1 MSTTSTPTT
10 GPTAAAVPGPTSA
23 GTPAPPT
30 TPATHSPGVLP
41 VGALL
46 ALAAAGFLTLLT
58 EILPAG
64 VLPAMAADLGVGAGA
79 AGQTVTAF
87 AVGAIVAAIPLTR
100 ATARWDRRTLL
111 LVAVAGFV
119 VANTVTAVSSSFALT
134 LVARFAAGL
143 VAGLTWALLPGYV
156 RRIVPADRVGRAM
169 TIAMAGGPLALT
181 LGVPAGAVL
190 GAAVGWRWTFGVLSV
205 VGVVLLAW
213 IRLGVPGAAGTPR
226 GAQLAIRAVL
236 PRPGLRPVLLVTGL
250 NVLANTSL
258 YTYVAVH
265 LAHLGQGSRTS
276 ALLLVLGAASAG
288 ALVLVGAL
296 IDRRLRALT
305 LGSVVVFALAM
316 LVLGLAPTSTVVVV
330 LAVAAWGAAFGGAGT
345 LYTTAAARAAGD
357 GADVAQSAL
366 VTVWNTSVALG
377 GAVGGA
383 ALAVAGPGG
392 LPWVS
397 LALMV
402 PVLATVA
409 RGRRHSFR

>member
-10 GPTAAAVPGPTSA
+10 ATVPDPGTASA
-23 GTPAPPT
+23 GAPRPASG
-30 TPATHSPGVLP
+30 ARSPGALP

-46 ALAAAGFLTLLT
+46 ALAASGFLTLLT

-111 LVAVAGFV
+111 LVTVAGFV

-190 GAAVGWRWTFGVLSV
+190 GAAVGWRWTFGVLSL
-205 VGVVLLAW
+205 VGLGLLAW
-213 IRLGVPGAAGTPR
+213 VRLGVPAAAGTPR
-226 GAQLAIRAVL
+226 GVQLAIRVVL

-258 YTYVAVH
+258 YTYVAIH

-276 ALLLVLGAASAG
+276 VLLLVLGAASAA

-330 LAVAAWGAAFGGAGT
+330 VAVSAWGFAFGGAGT

-383 ALAVAGPGG
+383 ALAVAGPAG

-402 PVLATVA
+402 PVLATVVA
-409 RGRRHSFR
+409 GRRHSFR

>member
-10 GPTAAAVPGPTSA
+10 GPTAVAVPGPVSTDA
-23 GTPAPPT
+23 PATPANPV
-30 TPATHSPGVLP
+30 TPSPGRLP
-41 VGALL
+41 VAALL
-46 ALAAAGFLTLLT
+46 ALAASGFLTLLT

-100 ATARWDRRTLL
+100 ATTRWDRRTLL

-119 VANTVTAVSSSFALT
+119 VANTVTAVSSSF
-134 LVARFAAGL
+134 
-143 VAGLTWALLPGYV
+143 
-156 RRIVPADRVGRAM
+156 
-169 TIAMAGGPLALT
+169 LT

-205 VGVVLLAW
+205 VGVALLAW

-236 PRPGLRPVLLVTGL
+236 PRPGLRPVLLVAGL

-288 ALVLVGAL
+288 ALVLFGAL
-296 IDRRLRALT
+296 IDHRLRALT
-305 LGSVVVFALAM
+305 LGSVVVFGLAM
-316 LVLGLAPTSTVVVV
+316 LVLGLAPTPTVVVV

-402 PVLATVA
+402 PVVATVA
-409 RGRRHSFR
+409 LGRRHSFR

>member
-10 GPTAAAVPGPTSA
+10 ATVPDPGTASA
-23 GTPAPPT
+23 GAPRPASG
-30 TPATHSPGVLP
+30 ARSPGALP

-46 ALAAAGFLTLLT
+46 ALAASGFLTLLT

-64 VLPAMAADLGVGAGA
+64 VLPAMAGDLGVGAGA

-111 LVAVAGFV
+111 LVTVAGFV

-156 RRIVPADRVGRAM
+156 RRIVPTDRVGRAM

-190 GAAVGWRWTFGVLSV
+190 GSAVGWRWTFGLLSV
-205 VGVVLLAW
+205 LGLALLAW
-213 IRLGVPGAAGTPR
+213 VRLGVPDAAGTPR
-226 GAQLAIRAVL
+226 GAQPAVRAVL
-236 PRPGLRPVLLVTGL
+236 RRPGLRPVLLVTGL

-296 IDRRLRALT
+296 IDHRLRALT

-316 LVLGLAPTSTVVVV
+316 LVLGLAPTSTAVVVV
-330 LAVAAWGAAFGGAGT
+330 AVAAWGFAFGGAGT
-345 LYTTAAARAAGD
+345 LYTTAAARTAGD

-383 ALAVAGPGG
+383 ALAVAGPAG

-402 PVLATVA
+402 PVLTTVVA
-409 RGRRHSFR
+409 GRRHSFR

>member
-10 GPTAAAVPGPTSA
+10 ATVPDPGTASA
-23 GTPAPPT
+23 GAPRPASG
-30 TPATHSPGVLP
+30 ARSPGALP

-46 ALAAAGFLTLLT
+46 ALAASGFLTLLT

-64 VLPAMAADLGVGAGA
+64 VLPAMAGDLGVGAGA

-111 LVAVAGFV
+111 LVTVAGFV

-190 GAAVGWRWTFGVLSV
+190 GSAVGWRWTFGVLSV
-205 VGVVLLAW
+205 LGLALLAW
-213 IRLGVPGAAGTPR
+213 VRLGVPDAAGTPR
-226 GAQLAIRAVL
+226 GAQPAVRAVL
-236 PRPGLRPVLLVTGL
+236 RRPGLRPVLLVTGL

-288 ALVLVGAL
+288 VLVLVGAL
-296 IDRRLRALT
+296 IDHRLRALT

-330 LAVAAWGAAFGGAGT
+330 VAVAAWGFAFGGAGT

-383 ALAVAGPGG
+383 ALAAAGPAG

-402 PVLATVA
+402 PVLATVVA
-409 RGRRHSFR
+409 GRRHSFR

>member
-10 GPTAAAVPGPTSA
+10 ATVPDPGTASA
-23 GTPAPPT
+23 GAPLPSSG
-30 TPATHSPGVLP
+30 ARSPGALP

-46 ALAAAGFLTLLT
+46 ALAASGFLTLLT

-111 LVAVAGFV
+111 LVTVAGFV

-156 RRIVPADRVGRAM
+156 RRIVPTDRVGRAM

-190 GAAVGWRWTFGVLSV
+190 GAAVGWRWTFGVLSL
-205 VGVVLLAW
+205 VGLGLLAW
-213 IRLGVPGAAGTPR
+213 VRLGVPAAAGTPR

-276 ALLLVLGAASAG
+276 VLLLVLGAASAA

-330 LAVAAWGAAFGGAGT
+330 VAVAAWGFAFGGAGT

-383 ALAVAGPGG
+383 ALAVAGPAG

-402 PVLATVA
+402 PVLATVVA
-409 RGRRHSFR
+409 GRRHSFR

>member
-10 GPTAAAVPGPTSA
+10 VTAPDPGATSA
-23 GTPAPPT
+23 GAPV
-30 TPATHSPGVLP
+30 AGSGARSPGALP
-41 VGALL
+41 LGALL
-46 ALAAAGFLTLLT
+46 ALAASGFLTLLT

-111 LVAVAGFV
+111 LVTVAGFV
-119 VANTVTAVSSSFALT
+119 VANTVTAASSSFALT

-156 RRIVPADRVGRAM
+156 RRIVPAGRVGRAM

-190 GAAVGWRWTFGVLSV
+190 GGAVGWRWTFGVLSI
-205 VGVVLLAW
+205 VGLGLLAW
-213 IRLGVPGAAGTPR
+213 VRLGVPAAAGTPR

-258 YTYVAVH
+258 YTYVAIH

-276 ALLLVLGAASAG
+276 VLLLVLGAASAA

-296 IDRRLRALT
+296 IDRRLRALS

-330 LAVAAWGAAFGGAGT
+330 VAVAAWGFAFGGAGT

-383 ALAVAGPGG
+383 ALAVAGPAG

-402 PVLATVA
+402 PVLATVVA
-409 RGRRHSFR
+409 GRRHSFR

>member
-10 GPTAAAVPGPTSA
+10 ATVPDPGTASA
-23 GTPAPPT
+23 GAPRPASGGR
-30 TPATHSPGVLP
+30 SPGALP

-46 ALAAAGFLTLLT
+46 ALAASGFLTLLT

-64 VLPAMAADLGVGAGA
+64 VLPAMAGDLGVGAGA

-111 LVAVAGFV
+111 LVTVAGFV

-190 GAAVGWRWTFGVLSV
+190 GSAVGWRWTFGVLSV
-205 VGVVLLAW
+205 LGLALLAW
-213 IRLGVPGAAGTPR
+213 VRLGVPDAAGTPR
-226 GAQLAIRAVL
+226 GAQPAVRAVL
-236 PRPGLRPVLLVTGL
+236 RRPGLRPVLLVTGL

-265 LAHLGQGSRTS
+265 LAHLGQGLRTS

-296 IDRRLRALT
+296 IDHRLRALT

-330 LAVAAWGAAFGGAGT
+330 VAVAAWGFAFGGAGT

-383 ALAVAGPGG
+383 ALAAAGPAG

-402 PVLATVA
+402 PVLATVVA
-409 RGRRHSFR
+409 GRRHSFR

>member
-10 GPTAAAVPGPTSA
+10 ATVPDPDAAPSGAPRPGDQR
-23 GTPAPPT
+23 
-30 TPATHSPGVLP
+30 SPGVLP
-41 VGALL
+41 VAALL
-46 ALAAAGFLTLLT
+46 ALAASGFLTLLT

-79 AGQTVTAF
+79 AGQTVTTF

-111 LVAVAGFV
+111 LVTVAGFV

-205 VGVVLLAW
+205 LGLGLLAW
-213 IRLGVPGAAGTPR
+213 VRLGVPDAAGTPR
-226 GAQLAIRAVL
+226 GAQLAIHAVL

-265 LAHLGQGSRTS
+265 LAHLGQGPRTS

-316 LVLGLAPTSTVVVV
+316 LVLGLAPRSTAVVV

-383 ALAVAGPGG
+383 ALAVAGPAG
-392 LPWVS
+392 LSWVS

-402 PVLATVA
+402 PVLATVVA
-409 RGRRHSFR
+409 GRRHSFR

>member
-10 GPTAAAVPGPTSA
+10 GPTAAAVPGPASA
-23 GTPAPPT
+23 D
-30 TPATHSPGVLP
+30 TPATPMTPVTPGRLP

-46 ALAAAGFLTLLT
+46 ALAASGFLTLLT

-205 VGVVLLAW
+205 VGVALLAW

-236 PRPGLRPVLLVTGL
+236 PRPGLRPVLLVAGL

-296 IDRRLRALT
+296 IDHRLRALT
-305 LGSVVVFALAM
+305 LGSVVVFGLAM

-330 LAVAAWGAAFGGAGT
+330 LAVAAWGAAFGGAGFDVLT
-345 LYTTAAARAAGD
+345 SEPPRDDNPLLALDVPNLIITPHVAWASQQAMQIL
-357 GADVAQSAL
+357 ADQL
-366 VTVWNTSVALG
+366 VDNIEAF
-377 GAVGGA
+377 
-383 ALAVAGPGG
+383 VAGRPQN
-392 LPWVS
+392 V
-397 LALMV
+397 V
-402 PVLATVA
+402 E
-409 RGRRHSFR
+409 

>member
-10 GPTAAAVPGPTSA
+10 TATVPDPGTASA
-23 GTPAPPT
+23 GAPRPASG
-30 TPATHSPGVLP
+30 ARSPGALP

-46 ALAAAGFLTLLT
+46 ALAASGFLTLLT

-111 LVAVAGFV
+111 LVTVAGFV

-190 GAAVGWRWTFGVLSV
+190 GAAVGWRWTFGVLSL
-205 VGVVLLAW
+205 VGLGLLAW
-213 IRLGVPGAAGTPR
+213 VRLGVPAAAGTPR

-258 YTYVAVH
+258 YTYVAIH

-276 ALLLVLGAASAG
+276 VLLLVLGAASAA

-330 LAVAAWGAAFGGAGT
+330 VAVAAWGFAFGGAGT

-383 ALAVAGPGG
+383 ALAVAGPAG

-402 PVLATVA
+402 PVLATVVA
-409 RGRRHSFR
+409 GRRHSFR

>member
-10 GPTAAAVPGPTSA
+10 ATVPDPGTSSAGALPTASGAR
-23 GTPAPPT
+23 
-30 TPATHSPGVLP
+30 SPGTLP
-41 VGALL
+41 VGALV
-46 ALAAAGFLTLLT
+46 ALAASGFLTLLT

-100 ATARWDRRTLL
+100 VTARWDRRTLL
-111 LVAVAGFV
+111 LVTVTGFV
-119 VANTVTAVSSSFALT
+119 VANTVTAVSSSFTLT

-156 RRIVPADRVGRAM
+156 RRIAPADRLGRAM

-190 GAAVGWRWTFGVLSV
+190 GAAVGWRWTFGVLSL
-205 VGVVLLAW
+205 VGLGLLA
-213 IRLGVPGAAGTPR
+213 GVRFGAPAAAGTPR
-226 GAQLAIRAVL
+226 GAQLAITAVL

-288 ALVLVGAL
+288 ALVLLGSL

-330 LAVAAWGAAFGGAGT
+330 VAVAAWGAAFGGAGT

-383 ALAVAGPGG
+383 VLAVAGPGG

-409 RGRRHSFR
+409 LGRRHSFR

>member
-10 GPTAAAVPGPTSA
+10 VTVPDTGTASA
-23 GTPAPPT
+23 GAPLPSSG
-30 TPATHSPGVLP
+30 ARSPGVLP

-46 ALAAAGFLTLLT
+46 ALAASGFLTLLT

-111 LVAVAGFV
+111 LVTVAGFV

-156 RRIVPADRVGRAM
+156 RRIVPTDRVGRAM

-190 GAAVGWRWTFGVLSV
+190 GAAVGWRWTFGVLSL
-205 VGVVLLAW
+205 VGLGLLAW
-213 IRLGVPGAAGTPR
+213 VRLGVPAAAGTPR

-276 ALLLVLGAASAG
+276 VLLLVLGAASAA

-305 LGSVVVFALAM
+305 LGSVVVFTLAM

-330 LAVAAWGAAFGGAGT
+330 VAVAAWGFAFGGAGT

-383 ALAVAGPGG
+383 ALAVAGPAG

-402 PVLATVA
+402 PVLATVVA
-409 RGRRHSFR
+409 GRRHSFR

>member
-1 MSTTSTPTT
+1 
-10 GPTAAAVPGPTSA
+10 
-23 GTPAPPT
+23 
-30 TPATHSPGVLP
+30 
-41 VGALL
+41 
-46 ALAAAGFLTLLT
+46 
-58 EILPAG
+58 
-64 VLPAMAADLGVGAGA
+64 MAADLGVGAGA

-100 ATARWDRRTLL
+100 ATVRWDRRTLL
-111 LVAVAGFV
+111 LVTVAGFV

-205 VGVVLLAW
+205 VGVALLAW

-236 PRPGLRPVLLVTGL
+236 PVPGCGPCCSSPGSTCSPTRRSTR
-250 NVLANTSL
+250 TSRS
-258 YTYVAVH
+258 T
-265 LAHLGQGSRTS
+265 SRTS
-276 ALLLVLGAASAG
+276 ARAREPARSCSSSAPRPPGRSCSSARSSTTACAPSPSGQSSSSPSRCSCSASPRRRPSSSCSPSPPGAP
-288 ALVLVGAL
+288 
-296 IDRRLRALT
+296 R
-305 LGSVVVFALAM
+305 SV
-316 LVLGLAPTSTVVVV
+316 APGRS
-330 LAVAAWGAAFGGAGT
+330 
-345 LYTTAAARAAGD
+345 TTAAARAAGD

-409 RGRRHSFR
+409 RGRPHSFR